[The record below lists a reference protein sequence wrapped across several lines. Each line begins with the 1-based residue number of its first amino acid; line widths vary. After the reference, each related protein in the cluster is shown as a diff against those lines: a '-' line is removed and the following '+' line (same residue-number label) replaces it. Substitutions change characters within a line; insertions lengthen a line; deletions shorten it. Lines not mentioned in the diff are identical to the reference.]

1 MISKKFL
8 IPTLTWTGA
17 FLGLFF
23 LSACWDDEQQVR
35 ELVQL
40 REKLSLVE
48 KKAVEAVEEADTA
61 RRELSEAAASAA
73 GKGMADRLKE
83 SQKRISDLE
92 AQLAAAHQQ
101 PAAAEAKPA
110 ESGSSFRD
118 HARQVQENLMKQ
130 MGVLSDSLQSR
141 HTGPSLEE
149 ITVKKIHSGFRSEIV
164 FGVLGGDG
172 QKRHMAFPVEAD
184 LEGQWNLPSVDIIA
198 KHLGASPAPN
208 PPPQPELAQ
217 TPAPSL
223 AAPAPAANLPASP
236 LPVSDTIVIQWSEAP
251 GKPAVAVAPTPP
263 PPASAK
269 PATAPAPTPKP
280 PPAPIMPV
288 TKDVQIRFD

>member
-8 IPTLTWTGA
+8 TVLFSWTCY
-17 FLGLFF
+17 LLCLFF
-23 LSACWDDEQQVR
+23 LSSCWDDEQQER
-35 ELVQL
+35 ELRQL
-40 REKLSLVE
+40 REKLSLADRT
-48 KKAVEAVEEADTA
+48 AVEAVEAADAA
-61 RRELSEAAASAA
+61 RKELSEAAASAA
-73 GKGMADRLKE
+73 DKGMADRLKE

-101 PAAAEAKPA
+101 SAAAEAKPA

-172 QKRHMAFPVEAD
+172 QKRHLAFPVEAD

-198 KHLGASPAPN
+198 KHLGASPGPN
-208 PPPQPELAQ
+208 PPLQPEPAQ
-217 TPAPSL
+217 MPTQSL

-236 LPVSDTIVIQWSEAP
+236 LPVSDTIVIQWGEAP

-269 PATAPAPTPKP
+269 PAAAPAPTPKP